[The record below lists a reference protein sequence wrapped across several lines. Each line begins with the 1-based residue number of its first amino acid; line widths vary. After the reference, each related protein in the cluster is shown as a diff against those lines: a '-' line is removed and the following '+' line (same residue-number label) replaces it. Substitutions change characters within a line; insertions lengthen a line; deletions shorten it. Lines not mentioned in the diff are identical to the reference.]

1 MAVCHVTPSQVYVD
15 PDTFIDG
22 HIGRGAERKHLSDEI
37 PGGKLKTGALQAVLG
52 KKGGRGGEVT

>member
-1 MAVCHVTPSQVYVD
+1 MYVD